1 MTNEEYQ
8 QKFLEILPNVQKAEF
23 ERLQKECQQLEEK
36 YRNFSKNVSEKCA
49 DKLVE
54 LNKRYIEDS
63 KESYTN
69 FFCKNWMFITFMM
82 NK

>member
-23 ERLQKECQQLEEK
+23 EEFKKDCQKLEEK

-54 LNKRYIEDS
+54 LNKQYIEGAKKD
-63 KESYTN
+63 YTN
-69 FFCKNWMFITFMM
+69 FFFN
-82 NK
+82 N